1 MSALPKKVLLAT
13 DGSEDAA
20 IAARVAV
27 DAAGTPPSSYDEQRL
42 SEEMGRWRLRR
53 LCSGLPVG
61 PSERSRSRRSSHQ
74 A

>member
-1 MSALPKKVLLAT
+1 MSVLPKKVLLAT

-42 SEEMGRWRLRR
+42 SEEMGR
-53 LCSGLPVG
+53 
-61 PSERSRSRRSSHQ
+61 
-74 A
+74 